1 MSAEHLVKHGNN
13 LVCVL
18 WKAMQVGIKQKSTH
32 CARRCLGG
40 MCRSVCASVYLCG
53 VNLGDPPVLRLC
65 GGVLD
70 PGLHQD
76 ALILALLV
84 QPLMALKDVPDV

>member
-1 MSAEHLVKHGNN
+1 M
-13 LVCVL
+13 
-18 WKAMQVGIKQKSTH
+18 
-32 CARRCLGG
+32 
-40 MCRSVCASVYLCG
+40 YLCR
-53 VNLGDPPVLRLC
+53 VNLSDPPVSHLC

-84 QPLMALKDVPDV
+84 QPLTALKDIPDV

>member
-1 MSAEHLVKHGNN
+1 
-13 LVCVL
+13 
-18 WKAMQVGIKQKSTH
+18 
-32 CARRCLGG
+32 
-40 MCRSVCASVYLCG
+40 MCVCASVYLCG
-53 VNLGDPPVLRLC
+53 VDLSDPPVLRLC

-84 QPLMALKDVPDV
+84 QPLMAVKDVPEV

>member
-1 MSAEHLVKHGNN
+1 MYTVP
-13 LVCVL
+13 
-18 WKAMQVGIKQKSTH
+18 MQVGIKQKFTH
-32 CARRCLGG
+32 CARRCLGC
-40 MCRSVCASVYLCG
+40 MCRSVCASVYLCR
-53 VNLGDPPVLRLC
+53 VNLSDPPVLHLC

-84 QPLMALKDVPDV
+84 QPLTALKDVPDV

>member
-1 MSAEHLVKHGNN
+1 MLTHLDIRNR
-13 LVCVL
+13 
-18 WKAMQVGIKQKSTH
+18 STH
-32 CARRCLGG
+32 CARRCLGCMC
-40 MCRSVCASVYLCG
+40 MCRSVCASEYLCR
-53 VNLGDPPVLRLC
+53 VNLSDPPVLHLC

-84 QPLMALKDVPDV
+84 QPFMALKDVPNV

>member
-1 MSAEHLVKHGNN
+1 
-13 LVCVL
+13 
-18 WKAMQVGIKQKSTH
+18 MQAGIGQTFTH
-32 CARRCLGG
+32 CARRCLRC
-40 MCRSVCASVYLCG
+40 MCVCASVYLCG
-53 VNLGDPPVLRLC
+53 VDLSDPPVLRLC

-84 QPLMALKDVPDV
+84 QPLMAVKDVPEV